1 MAVPKKKTSHRRTR
15 QRRAHHSINTL
26 TLTACPKCGEK
37 NLPHRACANCG
48 FYGDKKVIDTES
60 KLAKKLK
67 KKENSKENDQ

>member
-15 QRRAHHSINTL
+15 QRRTHHGLSVPTL
-26 TLTACPKCGEK
+26 VACAKCGEK

-48 FYGDKKVIDTES
+48 FYGGKKVLDTQS

-67 KKENSKENDQ
+67 KKENSKEND